1 MKEEVEEKEKALL
14 ELKNIHTYNMR
25 SLPNLAEDRI
35 WYMAMKLT
43 FWSHIGLMLK
53 KQIWEAENRVRHLK

>member
-14 ELKNIHTYNMR
+14 ELKNIHTYKMG

-35 WYMAMKLT
+35 WYMAVKLT
-43 FWSHIGLMLK
+43 FWAHIGLMLK
-53 KQIWEAENRVRHLK
+53 KQI